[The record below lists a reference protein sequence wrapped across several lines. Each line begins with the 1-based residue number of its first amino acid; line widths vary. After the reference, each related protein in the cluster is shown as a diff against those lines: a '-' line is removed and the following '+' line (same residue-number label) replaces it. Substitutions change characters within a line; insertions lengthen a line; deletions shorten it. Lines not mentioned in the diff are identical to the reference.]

1 MNSVRIQS
9 LESAFSSLPKQKTAS
24 FYYVSSRHA
33 HTKASSHRRNI
44 HSSPHNENSAAY
56 PSFNSPAANAVSSPV
71 PTRAEASALAFL
83 PLSQILRSYLIT
95 AISSSPRLLD
105 ASSAVLRRMLESN
118 NFLFSLEKNPLAR
131 ALLYHTFYKQFC
143 AGSTP
148 EQVSATS
155 KQLRQQGY
163 GGVILEYALE
173 VLKDAEGNEL
183 EDVANWQ
190 KGMLASVSI
199 ANEGDFIGLKWS
211 GMGPAALRLCA
222 AQKEPSEA
230 MDKAM
235 KLVSKAA
242 AEKGVCLLPSAEE
255 NWNLPGYHAWTL
267 NLQRIFNRE
276 GKTVLYNTYQCYLKS
291 APATL
296 SKHIDIAREEGFTL
310 GAKLVRGAYLFSE
323 ERSLIHD
330 TIEDTHASYD
340 GMMSALIHRSYNP
353 VVKPT
358 STEAASAAWP
368 DSRVVI
374 ASHNA
379 NTVDLAQRLRQEQLN
394 RGEQL
399 TPLVYAQLQGMADEV
414 SCSLL
419 AATRHNGGDETK
431 VKEQVVK
438 CIAWGSMTEC
448 LNYLLRRAAENKDAA
463 SRTSDTRKA
472 MGSEILRRARAIFGL
487 A

>member
-1 MNSVRIQS
+1 MQVQ
-9 LESAFSSLPKQKTAS
+9 
-24 FYYVSSRHA
+24 
-33 HTKASSHRRNI
+33 
-44 HSSPHNENSAAY
+44 
-56 PSFNSPAANAVSSPV
+56 
-71 PTRAEASALAFL
+71 
-83 PLSQILRSYLIT
+83 
-95 AISSSPRLLD
+95 RLGI
-105 ASSAVLRRMLESN
+105 
-118 NFLFSLEKNPLAR
+118 
-131 ALLYHTFYKQFC
+131 YT
-143 AGSTP
+143 
-148 EQVSATS
+148 
-155 KQLRQQGY
+155 
-163 GGVILEYALE
+163 
-173 VLKDAEGNEL
+173 
-183 EDVANWQ
+183 
-190 KGMLASVSI
+190 
-199 ANEGDFIGLKWS
+199 
-211 GMGPAALRLCA
+211 
-222 AQKEPSEA
+222 
-230 MDKAM
+230 
-235 KLVSKAA
+235 
-242 AEKGVCLLPSAEE
+242 
-255 NWNLPGYHAWTL
+255 
-267 NLQRIFNRE
+267 
-276 GKTVLYNTYQCYLKS
+276 
-291 APATL
+291 
-296 SKHIDIAREEGFTL
+296 
-310 GAKLVRGAYLFSE
+310 
-323 ERSLIHD
+323 
-330 TIEDTHASYD
+330 
-340 GMMSALIHRSYNP
+340 ALIHRSYNP

>member
-9 LESAFSSLPKQKTAS
+9 IESAFSSLPKQTAS
-24 FYYVSSRHA
+24 VCYVSSRRA
-33 HTKASSHRRNI
+33 HTNSSHRRSI
-44 HSSPHNENSAAY
+44 HSSPHNENSAAF
-56 PSFNSPAANAVSSPV
+56 PNFNSPAANAVASPV
-71 PTRAEASALAFL
+71 PTRAEASSLVFL
-83 PLSQILRSYLIT
+83 PLTQVLRSYLIT

-105 ASSAVLRRMLESN
+105 TSSAVLRRMLESKS
-118 NFLFSLEKNPLAR
+118 FLFSLEKNPLAR
-131 ALLYHTFYKQFC
+131 ALLYHTFC

-155 KQLRQQGY
+155 KQLREQGY
-163 GGVILEYALE
+163 GGVILEFARE
-173 VLKDAEGNEL
+173 VLKDAESNEA
-183 EDVANWQ
+183 EDVVKWQ
-190 KGMLASVSI
+190 EGMLASVSI
-199 ANEGDFIGLKWS
+199 AQAGDFIGLKWS

-222 AQKEPSEA
+222 AQKAPSEA

-276 GKTVLYNTYQCYLKS
+276 GQTVLYNTYQCYLKS
-291 APATL
+291 APSTL

-340 GMMSALIHRSYNP
+340 GMMSALIHRKYNP
-353 VVKPT
+353 VVQPT
-358 STEAASAAWP
+358 SSETASASWP

-379 NTVDLAQRLRQEQLN
+379 NTVDLAQRLRQEQLS
-394 RGEQL
+394 RGEEL

-463 SRTSDTRKA
+463 SRTSDTRRA

>member
-1 MNSVRIQS
+1 MNTAVRVQA
-9 LESAFSSLPKQKTAS
+9 LESAFSALPKQTA
-24 FYYVSSRHA
+24 FCYVSARHA
-33 HTKASSHRRNI
+33 HTKVSHRRGI
-44 HSSPHNENSAAY
+44 HSSPHNDQSAAY
-56 PSFNSPAANAVSSPV
+56 PNFNSPSANAAAANGPSK
-71 PTRAEASALAFL
+71 AEVSALGFL
-83 PLSQILRSYLIT
+83 PLTQILRSYMIT
-95 AISSSPRLLD
+95 AVSSSPRLLD
-105 ASSAVLRRMLESN
+105 ASSAILRRMLESK

-131 ALLYHTFYKQFC
+131 ALLYQTFYKQFC

-148 EQVSATS
+148 AQVSATS
-155 KQLRQQGY
+155 KQLREQGY

-173 VLKDAEGNEL
+173 VLKDAEGDEL
-183 EDVANWQ
+183 KDVETWQ

-199 ANEGDFIGLKWS
+199 AEAGDFIGLKWS

-222 AQKEPSEA
+222 AQKDPSEA

-235 KLVSKAA
+235 KHVCKAA

-267 NLQRIFNRE
+267 NLQRIFNRD
-276 GKTVLYNTYQCYLKS
+276 GQTVLYNTYQCYLKS

-296 SKHIDIAREEGFTL
+296 SRHLDIARAEGFTL

-330 TIEDTHASYD
+330 TIEDTHACYD
-340 GMMSALIHRSYNP
+340 GMMSALIHRDYNS
-353 VVKPT
+353 VVPPT
-358 STEAASAAWP
+358 SPAAASAPWP
-368 DSRVVI
+368 ASRVVI

-379 NTVDLAQRLRQEQLN
+379 NTVGLAQRLRQEQLD
-394 RGEQL
+394 RGEPL

-419 AATRHNGGDETK
+419 AATRLSGGDESK
-431 VKEQVVK
+431 FKEQVVK

-472 MGSEILRRARAIFGL
+472 MGAEIWRRTKASVGL

>member
-1 MNSVRIQS
+1 MNTQVHLRT
-9 LESAFSSLPKQKTAS
+9 LESAFSSLPKHTS
-24 FYYVSSRHA
+24 SLCYVSARHA
-33 HTKASSHRRNI
+33 HTKTSHRRNI
-44 HSSPHNENSAAY
+44 HSSPHNDHSAAY
-56 PSFNSPAANAVSSPV
+56 PNFKSPAAAASAANGVSK
-71 PTRAEASALAFL
+71 AEASTLAFL
-83 PLSQILRSYLIT
+83 PVTQILRSYLIT

-105 ASSAVLRRMLESN
+105 ASSAILRRMLESKSI
-118 NFLFSLEKNPLAR
+118 LFSLEKNPLAR
-131 ALLYHTFYKQFC
+131 ALLYQTFYKQFC

-148 EQVSATS
+148 AQVKASS
-155 KQLRQQGY
+155 KWLREQGY
-163 GGVILEYALE
+163 GGVILEYARE
-173 VLKDAEGNEL
+173 VLKDVESNEV
-183 EDVANWQ
+183 EDIENWQ

-199 ANEGDFIGLKWS
+199 AEAGDFIGLKWS
-211 GMGPAALRLCA
+211 GMGPAALRLCG
-222 AQKEPSEA
+222 AQKPPTEA

-235 KLVSKAA
+235 KLVCEAA
-242 AEKGVCLLPSAEE
+242 AEKDVCLLPSAEE
-255 NWNLPGYHAWTL
+255 NWNLEGYHAWTL
-267 NLQRIFNRE
+267 NLQRIFNRD

-296 SKHIDIAREEGFTL
+296 SRHLDIARNEGFTL

-323 ERSLIHD
+323 ERHLIHD

-340 GMMSALIHRSYNP
+340 GMMSALIHRQYNP
-353 VVKPT
+353 VVRPT
-358 STEAASAAWP
+358 SSEAESAAWP

-379 NTVDLAQRLRQEQLN
+379 NTVGLGQRLRQEQLD
-394 RGEQL
+394 RGEPL

-419 AATRHNGGDETK
+419 AATRLSGGDESK

-463 SRTSDTRKA
+463 SRTADTRKA
-472 MGSEILRRARAIFGL
+472 MGSEIWRRMRATFGL

>member
-1 MNSVRIQS
+1 MNSVRLQT
-9 LESAFSSLPKQKTAS
+9 LEGVFGTLPKNTSAS
-24 FYYVSSRHA
+24 CYITSRRV
-33 HTKASSHRRNI
+33 HTGTNTPHRRNI
-44 HSSPHNENSAAY
+44 HSSPHNDNSAAY
-56 PSFNSPAANAVSSPV
+56 PSFDSPAANAVSATK
-71 PTRAEASALAFL
+71 PTKAEASTLAFL
-83 PLSQILRSYLIT
+83 PLTQVLRSYLIT
-95 AISSSPRLLD
+95 AVSSSPRMLD
-105 ASSAVLRRMLESN
+105 ASSAVLRRMLESK

-131 ALLYHTFYKQFC
+131 ALLYNTFYKQFC

-155 KQLRQQGY
+155 KQLREQGY
-163 GGVILEYALE
+163 GGVILEYARE
-173 VLKDAEGNEL
+173 VLKDAESHEV
-183 EDVANWQ
+183 EDVATWQ

-199 ANEGDFIGLKWS
+199 AQAGDFIGLKWS

-255 NWNLPGYHAWTL
+255 TWNLPGYHAWTL
-267 NLQRIFNRE
+267 NLQRIFNRD
-276 GKTVLYNTYQCYLKS
+276 GQTVLYNTYQCYLKS
-291 APATL
+291 APAQL

-330 TIEDTHASYD
+330 TIEDTHACYD
-340 GMMSALIHRSYNP
+340 GMMSALIHRQYNP
-353 VVKPT
+353 VVQPT
-358 STEAASAAWP
+358 SPEVTSAPWP
-368 DSRVVI
+368 SSRVVI

-379 NTVDLAQRLRQEQLN
+379 NTVGLAQRLRQEQLS

-419 AATRHNGGDETK
+419 AATRQHGGDMTK

-463 SRTSDTRKA
+463 SRTADTRKA
-472 MGSEILRRARAIFGL
+472 MGSEIWRRMKAAFRL

>member
-1 MNSVRIQS
+1 MNSLRVQS
-9 LESAFSSLPKQKTAS
+9 LESAFSVLPKQAS
-24 FYYVSSRHA
+24 SVCYVSARRA
-33 HTKASSHRRNI
+33 HTNTPHRRNI
-44 HSSPHNENSAAY
+44 HSSPHNDHSAAY
-56 PSFNSPAANAVSSPV
+56 PTFSSPAANAVSATT
-71 PTRAEASALAFL
+71 PTRAEASSLAFL
-83 PLSQILRSYLIT
+83 PLTQILRSYMIT

-105 ASSAVLRRMLESN
+105 ASSAVLRRMLESKS
-118 NFLFSLEKNPLAR
+118 FLFSLEKNPLAR
-131 ALLYHTFYKQFC
+131 ALLYQTFYKQFC

-148 EQVSATS
+148 AEVKASSQW
-155 KQLRQQGY
+155 LRSQGY
-163 GGVILEYALE
+163 GGVILEFARE
-173 VLKDAEGNEL
+173 VLKDVESNEVQDVIKWQEG
-183 EDVANWQ
+183 
-190 KGMLASVSI
+190 MMASVSI
-199 ANEGDFIGLKWS
+199 AEEGDFIGLKWS
-211 GMGPAALRLCA
+211 GMGSAALRLCG
-222 AQKEPSEA
+222 QEKQPTPA

-235 KLVSKAA
+235 KEVCQAA
-242 AEKGVCLLPSAEE
+242 AEKNVCLLPSAEE
-255 NWNLPGYHAWTL
+255 NWNLPGYHQWTL
-267 NLQRIFNRE
+267 NLQRIFNRD

-296 SKHIDIAREEGFTL
+296 SKHLDIARAEGFTL
-310 GAKLVRGAYLFSE
+310 GAKLVRGAYLYSE
-323 ERSLIHD
+323 ERKLIHD

-340 GMMSALIHRSYNP
+340 GMMSALIHRNYNP

-379 NTVDLAQRLRQEQLN
+379 NTVDLAQRLRQEQLS
-394 RGEQL
+394 RGEEL

-419 AATRHNGGDETK
+419 AATRQHGGDMTK

-472 MGSEILRRARAIFGL
+472 MGSEIFRRMRATFGL